1 MEMGRVRIGLVSGFV
16 LEGTPVK
23 MDGEGNV
30 IFTSENNTIS
40 YVNTASL
47 AGIEILNPDALMEV
61 LTNGNFIKVPEGE
74 VRTLLQLKREFKA
87 QAEFAEKQYG
97 FKFQTTLF
105 EEGLTTEAEKYQF
118 QEFLKLF
125 QEVLTDTEKDSL
137 GKEAIME
144 LEEVTLQAAEK
155 AISCS
160 KTGAHLLVGI
170 NFKNK
175 FSKDFNDRLKMAFES
190 TL

>member
-1 MEMGRVRIGLVSGFV
+1 MGRVRIGLVSGFV